1 MIIVLLCFVV
11 IFITAG
17 IVLVCMY
24 IRTRKQR
31 DSYYRLA
38 YHDPITGYPN
48 WNWMIEYITHHDSPQ
63 GYDFVHFDVKSFKMI
78 NELYGH
84 QTANNFLRVICDEM
98 QKIPWKK
105 CAVRCDNDR
114 FAIITERMKEEELRI
129 RLLAFFAE
137 LNHLPADTSYP
148 IYFRCGVV
156 QYENMGSIKT
166 IIADYAKMA
175 QRLGIKQNV
184 TEIHFYTEKMKHNV
198 LRSETLKRELP
209 LAIKNGEVLVYLQP
223 KYHADTD
230 TLYGAEALVRW
241 NYKKEQFLSPSE
253 FIPLLEKN
261 GAIEIID
268 RYVLN
273 TVCKKLVEWK
283 DKKLPLFP
291 VSVNLSRSQFN
302 NVRMIEVI
310 QKIVSKYDIDRSLI
324 EFELTE
330 SAAHNDQE
338 YLLNTM
344 MRIRDLGFNLSMDDF
359 GTGFS
364 SLSLLKDMPL
374 TALKIDKSFID
385 SIHMSKEFHR
395 DNLMVQD
402 ILTMAHH
409 LNIHS
414 IAEGVETQ
422 EQRDLLRSWDC
433 DHIQGF
439 FYSKPLPISEYE
451 LILSNESSTT
461 R

>member
-1 MIIVLLCFVV
+1 MIIILLTVIVLSAALCVVLLVLN
-11 IFITAG
+11 G
-17 IVLVCMY
+17 ICK
-24 IRTRKQR
+24 KQR

-38 YHDPITGYPN
+38 YHDPVTGYPN
-48 WNWMIEYITHHDSPQ
+48 WNWMVNYISTSDSQ
-63 GYDFVHFDVKSFKMI
+63 DGYDFVHFDVKSFKMI

-84 QTANNFLRVICDEM
+84 RAANTYLRQICDEM

-114 FAIITERMKEEELRI
+114 FAMITEPMKEEELRI

-137 LNHLPADTSYP
+137 ISRLPADKAYP

-156 QYENMGSIKT
+156 QYSNMGNNKS
-166 IIADYAKMA
+166 IIADFAKMA
-175 QRLGIKQNV
+175 QRLGVKQNV
-184 TEIHFYTEKMKHNV
+184 TEIHFYTEQMKRNV

-209 LAIKNGEVLVYLQP
+209 NSIKNGELLVYLQP
-223 KYHADTD
+223 KYCADSD
-230 TLYGAEALVRW
+230 KIYGAEALIRW
-241 NYKKEQFLSPSE
+241 NYHKENFLSPAE
-253 FIPLLEKN
+253 FVPLLEKN

-283 DKKLPLFP
+283 ERNLPLYP
-291 VSVNLSRSQFN
+291 ISINLSRSQFN
-302 NVRMIEVI
+302 NVRMIEI
-310 QKIVSKYDIDRSLI
+310 IERIVSKYNLNRSLI

-330 SAAHNDQE
+330 SAAYNDQE

-374 TALKIDKSFID
+374 TTLKIDKSFVD
-385 SIHMSKEFHR
+385 SIHHTNESHR
-395 DNLMVQD
+395 DNLVVQD
-402 ILTMAHH
+402 IITMTQH
-409 LNIHS
+409 LNIAS
-414 IAEGVETQ
+414 LAEGVETE
-422 EQRDLLRSWDC
+422 EQRNLLRSWGC
-433 DHIQGF
+433 NYIQGYY
-439 FYSKPLPISEYE
+439 YSKPIPVFDYE
-451 LILSNESSTT
+451 ALLQNSSVNPQ
-461 R
+461 

>member
-1 MIIVLLCFVV
+1 MIILISLVV
-11 IFITAG
+11 IFAAASVVFLLLYSG
-17 IVLVCMY
+17 
-24 IRTRKQR
+24 TRKQR

-38 YHDPITGYPN
+38 YHDPVTGYPN
-48 WNWMIEYITHHDSPQ
+48 WNWMVNYISSYDSPG

-84 QTANNFLRVICDEM
+84 RAANNFLRKICDEM

-114 FAIITERMKEEELRI
+114 FAMITEPMKEEELRI

-137 LNHLPADTSYP
+137 ISHLPNDKSYP

-156 QYENMGSIKT
+156 QYGNMGQNKS
-166 IIADYAKMA
+166 IIADFAKMA
-175 QRLGIKQNV
+175 QRLGIKQNS
-184 TEIHFYTEKMKHNV
+184 TEIHFYTEQMKRNV

-209 LAIKNGEVLVYLQP
+209 NSIKNGELLVYLQP
-223 KYHADTD
+223 KYNAKNNTI
-230 TLYGAEALVRW
+230 YGAEALIRW
-241 NYKKEQFLSPSE
+241 NYHKENFLSPAE
-253 FIPLLEKN
+253 FVPLLEKN

-283 DKKLPLFP
+283 EKNLPLYP
-291 VSVNLSRSQFN
+291 ISVNLSRSQFN
-302 NVRMIEVI
+302 NVRMIEI
-310 QKIVSKYDIDRSLI
+310 IERIVSKYSFNRTLI

-330 SAAHNDQE
+330 SAAYNDQE

-344 MRIRDLGFNLSMDDF
+344 MRIRGLGFNLSMDDF

-374 TALKIDKSFID
+374 TTLKIDKSFVD
-385 SIHMSKEFHR
+385 SIHHINESHR
-395 DNLMVQD
+395 DNLVVQD
-402 ILTMAHH
+402 IITMTQH
-409 LNIHS
+409 LNIAS
-414 IAEGVETQ
+414 LAEGVETE
-422 EQRDLLRSWDC
+422 EQRNLLRSWGC
-433 DHIQGF
+433 NYIQGYY
-439 FYSKPLPISEYE
+439 YSKPIPVFDYE
-451 LILSNESSTT
+451 ALLQNSSVNPQ
-461 R
+461 